1 MIRVQEED
9 FSVETVHQELRQRA
23 GDCGALVSFVGLV
36 RELGE
41 DESIQSMTLEHYPGM
56 TEKALADIAEQASQR
71 WSLGATTIIH
81 RVGTLHAGEQIVLV
95 ATASRHRRDAFEAA
109 EFIMDYLKTDAPFWK
124 KEHTSDGD
132 RWVEQ
137 RHTDVGSRERWQNK

>member
-1 MIRVQEED
+1 MIRVQSED
-9 FSVETVHQELRQRA
+9 FSVESVYEELRQRA

-36 RELGE
+36 REFGE
-41 DESIQSMTLEHYPGM
+41 DDSIQSMTLEHYPGM
-56 TEKALADIAEQASQR
+56 TEKALVGIAEQAGER
-71 WSLGATTIIH
+71 WTLSGTTIIH
-81 RVGTLHAGEQIVLV
+81 RVGTLYAGEQIVIV

-137 RHTDVGSRERWQNK
+137 RHSDVHSSKRWQKR